1 MGNKMNNE
9 LISEYYGDG
18 NNNGKTAKIIAT
30 DTAFIVELLVDGRVI
45 KKENCGYL
53 SMAEALAED
62 FVQGNFTITLLQ
74 E

>member
-1 MGNKMNNE
+1 MN
-9 LISEYYGDG
+9 LISEYFGD
-18 NNNGKTAKIIAT
+18 NNGKSAKIIAT
-30 DTAFIVELLVDGRVI
+30 GSIFIVELMVDGKVI

-62 FVQGNFTITLLQ
+62 FVQGNFTISLLQ